1 MHHVTGAAATG
12 GEDVLFDGGGDEVL
26 WGGAGF
32 IVAGEDVAC
41 GGSNVALDE
50 MVLWL

>member
-32 IVAGEDVAC
+32 IVAGEDVAY
-41 GGSNVALDE
+41 VEKDIALKE
-50 MVLWL
+50 GVYF